1 MFNEVNKITRREFLG
16 KALMLSAGVYVATR
30 PKLVFAATHETRS
43 LKLLNTHTGERANV
57 VFWENGSHIYEALN
71 EINTIFRDHRTG
83 DVAHIDLHLLD
94 RLYEIQQRTGNHS
107 EYRIVSGYR
116 SPATNKM
123 LMKKSSRVAK
133 KSMHTRGKAVDIT
146 LSGTSTKNLRKA
158 ALSLKSGGVGYYPS
172 SKFVHLDTGATRN
185 WRG

>member
-1 MFNEVNKITRREFLG
+1 MSKKTNEITRREFLG
-16 KALMLSAGVYVATR
+16 KALITGAGMYAITR
-30 PKLVFAATHETRS
+30 PSLVFASPHKTRS
-43 LKLLNTHTGERANV
+43 LKLLNTHTGERVNI

-83 DVAHIDLHLLD
+83 DVANIDLHLLD
-94 RLYEIQQRTGNHS
+94 QLYEIQQRTGNHS

-133 KSMHTRGKAVDIT
+133 KSMHTRGKAVDVH
-146 LSGTSTKNLRKA
+146 LSGTSTRNLRRA
-158 ALSLKSGGVGYYPS
+158 ALSLKSGGVGYYPN
-172 SKFVHLDTGATRN
+172 SKFVHLDTGTIRN